1 MTQTRYTIA
10 PGETLDYTFDF
21 NGPSPG
27 PALQAG
33 QTISSHTA
41 TVTGGPT
48 LGSSSINGG
57 TKVLARVSCPT
68 SVPLNTRAQLRAVAT
83 TSTGEVLVDQIE
95 LRVAV

>member
-1 MTQTRYTIA
+1 MPNYTIA
-10 PGETLDYTFDF
+10 PGEVLDYTFDF

-48 LGSSSINGG
+48 LGSSSVSGG
-57 TKVLARVSCPT
+57 TKVLARVSCGAN
-68 SVPLNTRAQLRAVAT
+68 VPPGTRAQLRAVAT
-83 TSTGEVLVDQIE
+83 TNTGEVLVDQIE
-95 LRVAV
+95 LLVAV